1 VAQALQRYGAFIG
14 DQSGGPVA
22 LKLENTVA
30 EGQGWLWSGVLDA
43 QSLSAIPLDD
53 YEVVQRGWDPNA

>member
-1 VAQALQRYGAFIG
+1 VER
-14 DQSGGPVA
+14 
-22 LKLENTVA
+22 
-30 EGQGWLWSGVLDA
+30 VLDA